1 MIPRRIRHAR
11 RRASLAPIVVRVKSP
26 LHAEVAAIVK
36 ARVHAETGRPCLVV
50 TDDFEVTS

>member
-11 RRASLAPIVVRVKSP
+11 RRASLAPIVVHVKSP